1 MAWGKNLRCHI
12 KGVMESRKEDFW
24 RSSFEIEKCLVGGV
38 HGGVCLPF
46 KAHFRAPCSAWGRR
60 GCPGNVG
67 ESC

>member
-1 MAWGKNLRCHI
+1 
-12 KGVMESRKEDFW
+12 MESRKEDFW